1 MAAATTFVTVEEYL
15 RSSFEPDAEYVDGQI
30 EERAVGE
37 NDHSAW
43 QGAIYAWFQQQAR
56 EGQIRVRPELRV
68 QVEPTCFLVPDVT
81 LLDRNRPIEQIVT
94 HPPVAVFEILSPAD
108 TLKRVMKKCE
118 RYERMGIR
126 TILVIDPDGP
136 KYRYV
141 GGRLEPL
148 ETRAFDIPGSQSRF
162 DLDEIEKL
170 ID

>member
-1 MAAATTFVTVEEYL
+1 MAAATSFVPVEEYL

-30 EERAVGE
+30 EERAAGE

-43 QGAIYAWFQQQAR
+43 QDAILAWFRQQAK
-56 EGQIRVRPELRV
+56 EGRIRVRPELRV
-68 QVEPTCFLVPDVT
+68 QVAPTCFLVPDVT
-81 LLDRNRPIEQIVT
+81 LLDRSLPIEQIVT

-108 TLKRVMKKCE
+108 TLKRVMANCG

-136 KYRYV
+136 KYQFV
-141 GGRLEPL
+141 AGRLEPL
-148 ETRAFDIPGSQSRF
+148 EARAFDIPGSSARF

-170 ID
+170 LD